1 MVGCASDLSQA
12 NKHSLKFKLNYKTL
26 LKIVITAIIF
36 TLVFTQVDFHAF
48 SKNLF
53 NLSFSHI
60 LGALICLIL
69 QSAIVAKRWG
79 VIVKKLARPVPY
91 MNILMVNFRSL
102 SSSLVLPNIIAEP
115 AVKAYLL
122 KEYDVPVADAITSV
136 IIDKLFVLIG
146 LLSLTILIGP
156 CIFFLYPETQ
166 IWLHFYLLIIVILIL
181 ANIIFRLKLTSRLPG
196 KMIDILEKYKKYIDA
211 LKYML
216 FDKEI
221 TLPCL
226 MLSFFSQAMAICAV
240 FILSLVMEPGLTF
253 VQCVLFMPP
262 VMFVTALPIA
272 FNGWGVRELAMVY
285 MLGFANVQSEAALAL
300 SVQFGTIGLLL
311 WSIGLIF
318 WIPVM
323 RKGNENT

>member
-1 MVGCASDLSQA
+1 MKV
-12 NKHSLKFKLNYKTL
+12 KLNYKTL
-26 LKIVITAIIF
+26 LKIVITAIFFI
-36 TLVFTQVDFHAF
+36 LVFTQVDFHAF
-48 SKNLF
+48 SRNLF
-53 NLSFSHI
+53 NLSFLHI
-60 LGALICLIL
+60 LGAFIFLIL

-79 VIVKKLARPVPY
+79 VIVKKIARPVPY
-91 MNILMVNFRSL
+91 VNILIVNFRSL

-122 KEYDVPVADAITSV
+122 KEYEVPVVDAITSV

-146 LLSLTILIGP
+146 LLSLTILVGP

-166 IWLHFYLLIIVILIL
+166 NWLHFYLLIIVILIFT
-181 ANIIFRLKLTSRLPG
+181 NITFKLKLTSRFPG
-196 KMIDILEKYKKYIDA
+196 KINKILEKYKKYADA

-216 FDKEI
+216 FDREI

-226 MLSFFSQAMAICAV
+226 LLSFLSQTMAICAV
-240 FILSLVMEPGLTF
+240 FILSLAMDPGLTF
-253 VQCVLFMPP
+253 VQCALFMPP
-262 VMFVTALPIA
+262 VMFATALPIA
-272 FNGWGVRELAMVY
+272 FNGWGVRELAMIY